1 MKKKFV
7 KVLALGL
14 ALTMGLGLTACGNND
29 SGNAGNSGNSGN
41 SENVGNGE
49 SGNGGVTA
57 APWKVLTT
65 LPYGYLSRRVSPS

>member
-41 SENVGNGE
+41 VGNGE
-49 SGNGGVTA
+49 SGNGG
-57 APWKVLTT
+57 
-65 LPYGYLSRRVSPS
+65 G

>member
-41 SENVGNGE
+41 VGNGE

-57 APWKVLTT
+57 VPWKVLTT
-65 LPYGYLSRRVSPS
+65 LPYGCLSRWVSPN